1 VSFLDIRKKGELMEK
16 NSETNLFTE
25 KKEEIKEMVQ
35 LFIRS
40 GLIEDESIAEEKIR
54 KAKRNKNKRVY
65 HNTKLMMEQYRKLA
79 WVVKS
84 FPEEIAMELNEE
96 FEQIDKLIERLDV
109 EMAFGKKRLEQKV
122 EGIAQARLIL
132 ERINIAVNSLRK
144 FHENGELLYQIM
156 YRSYITPNKKA
167 FLEIAADLSMS
178 EPTYYR
184 LRSKAFSLLSNRIWT
199 GGNRELSF
207 WIEMYLI
214 LTT

>member
-1 VSFLDIRKKGELMEK
+1 MEK
-16 NSETNLFTE
+16 NSETNLFIE

-109 EMAFGKKRLEQKV
+109 EMAFGKKRLEQSRALV
-122 EGIAQARLIL
+122 FVFFCVTFETNPSRL
-132 ERINIAVNSLRK
+132 
-144 FHENGELLYQIM
+144 
-156 YRSYITPNKKA
+156 
-167 FLEIAADLSMS
+167 
-178 EPTYYR
+178 
-184 LRSKAFSLLSNRIWT
+184 
-199 GGNRELSF
+199 
-207 WIEMYLI
+207 
-214 LTT
+214 